1 VTTEAKVEAVAVIYP
16 DTGLRNDAAAMALW
30 RNHGY
35 DTGGE
40 PLYPQ
45 SALDALRGEVA
56 AAYAAVESKAG
67 WEWKRKAEEAERRV
81 AELEALLRAWHA
93 EESRYGVRSQAPGH
107 LHQVPGIWDSDNGPL
122 AGTPC
127 AKCALWEQI
136 REIAR
141 SESP

>member
-1 VTTEAKVEAVAVIYP
+1 VTTETKVEAVAWQWL
-16 DTGLRNDAAAMALW
+16 DTSNFRKNIPSTAIKEHW
-30 RNHGY
+30 N
-35 DTGGE
+35 